1 MSAEELMSLADLSA
15 LQKVLHS
22 RAAWTCHRVLF
33 LLDGL
38 LDAAPAELN
47 RPDVAAIQ
55 VDGIVSSLDGCFP
68 RGTWACKPVFRSS
81 CARQSGRLPGTLEAS
96 AAKSSGSDTAG
107 CLKLSEEFSALCRSR
122 CPTATGS
129 QASCMAAPLSLP
141 FLADKPE

>member
-47 RPDVAAIQ
+47 IPDVAAI
-55 VDGIVSSLDGCFP
+55 DGIVSSLDGCFP
-68 RGTWACKPVFRSS
+68 RGTWACKPVKETDKK
-81 CARQSGRLPGTLEAS
+81 CANNNMFDVHICILVMWSVVII
-96 AAKSSGSDTAG
+96 TAVHV
-107 CLKLSEEFSALCRSR
+107 
-122 CPTATGS
+122 TGS
-129 QASCMAAPLSLP
+129 RAMSIEGCTCFQKLLCQAIWKVAWDFRGICCQVIWQ
-141 FLADKPE
+141 